1 MKSLIEFDSIWR
13 LLSGQ
18 ESDAYMED
26 PQYAAIFKLNTIAH
40 YDPVILEILDASYGS
55 AFFKDAESHFL
66 VDEAWAICWC
76 EKKACIFLM
85 QALGINPHPRR

>member
-1 MKSLIEFDSIWR
+1 MAAQSQDKSPSTTYLQAIVIVKSLIEFDSIWR

-40 YDPVILEILDASYGS
+40 YDPVILEILDAPYGS
-55 AFFKDAESHFL
+55 VFFKDAEGHFL
-66 VDEAWAICWC
+66 VDEA
-76 EKKACIFLM
+76 
-85 QALGINPHPRR
+85 